1 MFAALKILFVYNL
14 FGIPAAIIGLPWTV
28 ISGDISMVYRWA
40 MWIMHAGLRAGG
52 IRIDVTHRAQLD
64 PAKRYIFLSNH
75 VSNLDPPVLLP
86 LLPGRAS
93 VFIKR
98 SLTKLPVMGY
108 AMKLGN
114 YIPVDRDGRVESAK
128 ESVTQAVRVLESGL
142 HIMSFV
148 EGTRARDGRLQ
159 PFKKGPFYLAKET
172 GAPVVPV
179 SVWGTESMMKKGSL
193 KIFPGTAHVTFH
205 EPLDPDNF
213 ATREELMTAV
223 RGAIESGLPEWMW
236 KGRGL
241 AIRD

>member
-1 MFAALKILFVYNL
+1 MFAALKILLVYNV
-14 FGIPAAIIGLPWTV
+14 FGIPAAIVGLPWTV
-28 ISGDISMVYRWA
+28 ISGDISMLYRWA
-40 MWIMHAGLRAGG
+40 MWIVHTGLRAGG
-52 IRIDVTHRAQLD
+52 IRIEATWRAKLD

-86 LLPGRAS
+86 LIPGRAS

-98 SLTKLPVMGY
+98 SLMKLPVIGY
-108 AMKLGN
+108 AMKLGD

-128 ESVTQAVRVLESGL
+128 ESVTRAVQVLKKGL

-148 EGTRARDGRLQ
+148 EGTRSRDGRLQ

-179 SVWGTESMMKKGSL
+179 SIRGTESMMKKGSL
-193 KIFPGTAHVTFH
+193 KIYPGTAHVTFH
-205 EPLDPDNF
+205 EPLDPNGF
-213 ATREELMTAV
+213 ATREELMAAV

-236 KGRGL
+236 K
-241 AIRD
+241 DSST